1 MNAPFQHIPCR
12 LSTLSP
18 LHLGCGE
25 DYQPTGYV
33 IHDGY
38 LHAFA
43 DHQLIRALGAA
54 GVNKLAQLAAR
65 GDDDSLRAI
74 QREIH
79 QQTER
84 LVPLASHSVWVQPG
98 IASLYASRVGQVA
111 QREQGG
117 RKIHNQLEIRRTFH
131 NPFDQQP
138 VIPGSAVK
146 GAIRTAWLDLLN
158 DGAKAQPQEKAGDL
172 QKRLLDY
179 RKVDEDPF
187 YLLKIG
193 DAAYRHELPAGEIW
207 YSVSRKRNPT
217 AEHPPAAIYNQLECI
232 GGARR
237 HAFELDLRLLDGSLR
252 QTSRRVPQTLAELA
266 GACNRYYLPR
276 LRRELYQ
283 LGEQRDYLDR
293 QWCKSIARLLDG
305 ELGAALEG
313 NRAILL
319 RLGRH
324 GGAEDKTLDGL
335 RQIKILTG
343 RKDGRMTSENRAGTT
358 EIRLAAA
365 DRNQQQGLLPFGWVL
380 LEFADAPLPQ
390 THAALDEL
398 AAPARQRAAGL
409 QHWQQL
415 REQARLEAERS
426 AAAARAR
433 EAARAAE
440 REAEARRTEAL
451 ATLSD
456 EQRRIA
462 ELADQLAGDQA
473 GRGKGLGSPLG
484 QVLRESVLAAETWS
498 APDKAALRELLGRC
512 FDHLGVDRRKN
523 AKARELW
530 QKLGENA

>member
-43 DHQLIRALGAA
+43 ERQLLHALGAA
-54 GVNKLAQLAAR
+54 DIKKLEDLAQL
-65 GDDDSLRAI
+65 GDMDSIQRLIHRHAKSLALRAD
-74 QREIH
+74 
-79 QQTER
+79 
-84 LVPLASHSVWVQPG
+84 HSVWVQPDIERFYEKRITG
-98 IASLYASRVGQVA
+98 KES
-111 QREQGG
+111 
-117 RKIHNQLEIRRTFH
+117 NQLIVLRTFYNH
-131 NPFDQQP
+131 FNQQP

-146 GAIRTAWLDLLN
+146 GAIRTAWLDQLN
-158 DGAKAQPQEKAGDL
+158 DGKTQLSDGEKYLRDFKRFNAL
-172 QKRLLDY
+172 QQRLMAFEH
-179 RKVDEDPF
+179 VDEDPF
-187 YLLKIG
+187 YLLKVG
-193 DAAYRHELPAGEIW
+193 DAAYRHELPASEIW
-207 YSVSRKRNPT
+207 YAVSRKRMPKSELSNKPKYLP
-217 AEHPPAAIYNQLECI
+217 ELECI
-232 GGARR
+232 GAARR

-252 QTSRRVPQTLAELA
+252 QTSRRVPQTPAELA
-266 GACNRYYLPR
+266 AACNRYYLPR

-293 QWCKSIARLLDG
+293 QWCRTIARLLDG

-319 RLGRH
+319 RLGKH

-335 RQIKILTG
+335 RSIKIMMG
-343 RKDGRMTSENRAGTT
+343 KGKPAEWRAGTT

-398 AAPARQRAAGL
+398 AAPARARAAGL
-409 QHWQQL
+409 RHWQQL
-415 REQARLEAERS
+415 REQARLAAERS
-426 AAAARAR
+426 AAEAR
-433 EAARAAE
+433 ERESARAAE
-440 REAEARRTEAL
+440 REAEARRAQAL
-451 ATLSD
+451 ANLSD

-462 ELADQLAGDQA
+462 ELAGQLAGDQA
-473 GRGKGLGSPLG
+473 SRGKGLGSPLG
-484 QVLRESVLAAETWS
+484 QALRETVLAAETWGT
-498 APDKAALRELLGRC
+498 PDRAALRELLGRC
-512 FDHLGVDRRKN
+512 FEHLGVDRRKN
-523 AKARELW
+523 TKAREFW